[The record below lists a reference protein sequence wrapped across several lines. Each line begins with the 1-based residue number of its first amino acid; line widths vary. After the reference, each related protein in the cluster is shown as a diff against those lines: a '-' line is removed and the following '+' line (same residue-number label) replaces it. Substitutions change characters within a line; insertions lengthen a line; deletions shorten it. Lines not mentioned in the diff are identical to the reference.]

1 MLPEIDARPHHD
13 GSPLYV
19 STQEPALGDAVRVR
33 LRVPHRYGHVA
44 GVKTRSNPNHEPRF
58 TPAVIVHHDDDASWW
73 EAELLI
79 ENPIHGYRFII
90 TRASGETHFL
100 SQAGLS
106 DIETRDDDDFRL
118 VTFAPPPAWGAEA
131 VMYQVFPDRFARSS
145 AADGRDLPEWAEPAE
160 WHDEPIYQGP
170 STPRQFYGGDLDG
183 ITQHLDHL
191 ERLGA
196 TVLYLTPV
204 FPGRSNHR
212 YDAHSFDQ
220 VDPLLGGDEA
230 LVRLVEAA
238 HARGIKVMGDLTLN
252 HSGDAHEWFVAA
264 RASADAPE
272 RAFYYL
278 DDDGGYVSWL
288 GVESLP
294 KLNWASDELR
304 RRFIDGPDSVVG
316 RWLQQPY
323 GLDGWRIDVANMTGR
338 LDDHDLNAEVRQLT
352 QATMRSVNPD
362 TLLLAESTNDAQ
374 SDMQGDGWHGAMTYV
389 SFTRPVWAWLSEPG
403 PISWFFG
410 LPYPVMPQYTGH
422 QVADANT
429 RFTAAMPWRS
439 RLNSMNALDTHDT
452 SRFVTRARPGA
463 VPVAL
468 GLSLS
473 LPGIPVVFAGDEF
486 GFTGENG
493 EHSRT
498 PIPWDRVDDYAPTID
513 LYADHLRLRREHPA
527 LGTGS
532 LRWLHVGDDALVF
545 VRELAD
551 ETVLVLA
558 ARDDADIA
566 VDGINAG
573 AAVRLIGDAE
583 LAVDARGEAVADGTR
598 QTGPAARIRSTGM
611 SFTAWALPGIDAPA
625 FPGHGVPA
633 AADSPQ
639 LSVVSRSDA

>member
-1 MLPEIDARPHHD
+1 MLPPVDARPHHD

-19 STQEPALGDAVRVR
+19 STDAPALGDAVRVR

-44 GVKTRSNPNHEPRF
+44 AVKTRSNPNHEPRF
-58 TPAVIVHHDDDASWW
+58 TPAVIVHHDGDATWW
-73 EAELLI
+73 EAELLV
-79 ENPIHGYRFII
+79 ENPVHGYRFVI

-118 VTFAPPPAWGAEA
+118 STFAPPPAWGAET
-131 VMYQVFPDRFARSS
+131 VMYQVFPDRFARSA
-145 AADGRDLPEWAEPAE
+145 AADGRELPEWAEPAE
-160 WHDEPIYQGP
+160 WADEPIYQGP

-183 ITQHLDHL
+183 ITEHLDHL

-230 LVRLVEAA
+230 LIRLVEAA

-264 RASADAPE
+264 RARADAPE

-278 DDDGGYVSWL
+278 DDDNGYVSWL

-316 RWLQQPY
+316 RWLRPPFS
-323 GLDGWRIDVANMTGR
+323 LDGWRIDVANMTGR
-338 LDDHDLNAEVRQLT
+338 LDNHDLNAEVRQLT
-352 QATMRSVNPD
+352 QKTLREANPEA
-362 TLLLAESTNDAQ
+362 LLLGESTNDAQ
-374 SDMQGDGWHGAMTYV
+374 SDMQGDGWHGAMTYA
-389 SFTRPVWAWLSEPG
+389 SFTRAVWAWLSEPG

-410 LPYPVMPQYTGH
+410 LPYPVMPQYTGE
-422 QVADANT
+422 QVAAANT

-439 RLNSMNALDTHDT
+439 RLHSMNALDTHDT
-452 SRFVTRARPGA
+452 ARFVNRARPGA
-463 VPVAL
+463 VPVAV
-468 GLSLS
+468 GLSVS

-498 PIPWDRVDDYAPTID
+498 TIPWQSVDDHAATID
-513 LYADHLRLRREHPA
+513 LYAAHLRLRREHPA
-527 LGTGS
+527 LSHGS
-532 LRWLHVGDDALVF
+532 LRWLHASDDALVF
-545 VRELAD
+545 ARETAD
-551 ETVLVLA
+551 EVVIVLA
-558 ARDDADIA
+558 ARADSDIVLDGIDGAAATRLIGSADIA
-566 VDGINAG
+566 P
-573 AAVRLIGDAE
+573 
-583 LAVDARGEAVADGTR
+583 DARGARVADASGAH
-598 QTGPAARIRSTGM
+598 GPAARIRSTGM
-611 SFTAWALPGIDAPA
+611 SFTAWQLPGVATPA
-625 FPGHGVPA
+625 FPGDGVPA

-639 LSVVSRSDA
+639 WSVVSRSDA